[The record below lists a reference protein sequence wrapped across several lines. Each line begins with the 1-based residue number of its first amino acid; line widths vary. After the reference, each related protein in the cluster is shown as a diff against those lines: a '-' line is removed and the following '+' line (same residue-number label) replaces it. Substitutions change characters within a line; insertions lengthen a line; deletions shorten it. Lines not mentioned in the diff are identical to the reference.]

1 MSDLPLEVTTVAA
14 TLRTAAEWFS
24 GDDRDMMREV
34 ADDAERAWDSA
45 CCPVC
50 EEVTCDEGCPLE
62 HVRAALEEKGRREG
76 DERRLAR
83 EQQEGETSK

>member
-1 MSDLPLEVTTVAA
+1 MDTPPPEVATVAA

-24 GDDRDMMREV
+24 GEQRDMLREA
-34 ADDAERAWDSA
+34 ADGTERAWDSF

-62 HVRAALEEKGRREG
+62 HVRARLEEEERREH
-76 DERRLAR
+76 ERRMGR
-83 EQQEGETSK
+83 Q